1 VVNLGSV
8 RNPLGIEGLPDG
20 YEPVQTIMFVFL
32 FVAAIST
39 LVLRLRRTTG
49 IERQQIKW
57 PAYAEVVA
65 AGSSV
70 LQYPISEAMGLRW
83 LEWAA

>member
-1 VVNLGSV
+1 
-8 RNPLGIEGLPDG
+8 
-20 YEPVQTIMFVFL
+20 MFALL

-39 LVLRLRRTTG
+39 LGLRLHRARG

-57 PAYAEVVA
+57 PAFTAVVA

-70 LQYPISEAMGLRW
+70 LTEIISEAIGSV
-83 LEWAA
+83 